1 MANDEVA
8 RLYAVL
14 EANLK
19 GFTKGMDQAQKI
31 ADRRF
36 GQMEARLAK
45 SEKRFSSGFGGLNNL
60 GNKLLGGAALI
71 GVERFVSHVVD
82 AASKIKDTSE
92 ALGVSTDALQEWGVI
107 AGRSG
112 IKQED
117 LNSSLEKFSKQL
129 GEAQLKGGEFAKL
142 LKGLGVGTS
151 GTTEEAFYKIADAV
165 AATGSQQQKVA
176 IVTQAFGKSAA
187 GLVPILNQG
196 SAALRAQGEELKRT
210 GSIMTADAI
219 NKIDDLGDKWE
230 DLKRQLTATGGNVL
244 AGVADEFSSLSDAI
258 SSPAFQEGLRNFGK
272 IMADVAITV
281 ARIAAAAPDILA
293 IGAGFR
299 FGGPVGGALATGADL
314 GFRAFNRQTGS
325 GTDTIESL
333 QKKLAA
339 AEARAS
345 SERGLAAE
353 GARQQAAALR
363 AQLADR
369 QGAFPEKIDVTP
381 RVGRGGI
388 DRSGLLQKDE
398 GQKSIAQTAAAA
410 AQAAAQLTA
419 ALDQANVAIL
429 EGTLGRFQAIRKQ
442 INDNAAAE
450 IAATDQE
457 LKAKI
462 AALDEEKLGHAA
474 YIESRTNL
482 EQEAAA
488 KESTIIVQQR
498 EKRLQAARDEIQA
511 RYEMQRDIDEQR
523 RETIRSQHD
532 YILEVSK
539 GTQDYYKVQ
548 QELADEDAALQ
559 EQSIRD
565 RLAHELDTFARIN
578 EDAKKSGQVWAD
590 YEAERSAATEKAKLE
605 IQAIHEQSAATRVRL
620 TEEETHALEYQIQV
634 MDGVRGGLEDV
645 GAAGVR
651 GFKSMKDAAVSF
663 LEQLAEMTLRLY
675 ILRPLLEA
683 TLGRSGTTGGS
694 FLGDLLGSIGLG
706 GGGSSAPVEIDP
718 TDIPGRASGG
728 PVSAGQLY
736 QVNENGGPEYFKP
749 NVSGTVIPL
758 GTPKLS
764 APSAGQVEVSVSVHP
779 SGEFDA
785 RVERVSGGVV
795 ARAAPK
801 IHAAAVG
808 TVRRNLGP
816 MMTETTK
823 RRF

>member
-1 MANDEVA
+1 LPTAALA
-8 RLYAVL
+8 RLKTVSPS
-14 EANLK
+14 
-19 GFTKGMDQAQKI
+19 
-31 ADRRF
+31 RRSDS
-36 GQMEARLAK
+36 RP
-45 SEKRFSSGFGGLNNL
+45 RFGGLNNL

-272 IMADVAITV
+272 IMADVAVTV

-314 GFRAFNRQTGS
+314 GFRAFNRQSGN
-325 GTDTIESL
+325 GTDTLESL

-339 AEARAS
+339 AEARAA
-345 SERGLAAE
+345 SERGMAAA
-353 GARQQAAALR
+353 GAQQQAEQLR
-363 AQLADR
+363 AQIEAKKAAA
-369 QGAFPEKIDVTP
+369 QPKPAAPKP
-381 RVGRGGI
+381 PPGGI
-388 DRSGLLQKDE
+388 DRSGLLQKEE
-398 GQKSIAQTAAAA
+398 GAKSIAQTAAAA
-410 AQAAAQLTA
+410 AQALAALTA
-419 ALDQANVAIL
+419 AMDQANVAIL
-429 EGTLGRFQAIRKQ
+429 DGTLGRFQAIRKQ
-442 INDNAAAE
+442 ISDNAAAE

-488 KESTIIVQQR
+488 KESAIIVQQR
-498 EKRLQAARDEIQA
+498 EKRLQAARDEFEA
-511 RYEMQRDIDEQR
+511 RFDAEQNIAELR
-523 RETIRSQHD
+523 RETVRSDHD
-532 YILEVSK
+532 KLLELAR
-539 GTQDYYKVQ
+539 GTQDYYK
-548 QELADEDAALQ
+548 LARDLSNEDAKLE
-559 EQSIRD
+559 EQNIRD
-565 RLAHELDTFARIN
+565 RLAHQLEALERQKAAAEAAHLDTSDFEQERAN
-578 EDAKKSGQVWAD
+578 AVEAAD
-590 YEAERSAATEKAKLE
+590 LR
-605 IQAIHEQSAATRVRL
+605 IQAVKNQTAANNIRL
-620 TEEETHALEYQIQV
+620 DEEETHSREYQIEL
-634 MDGVRGGLEDV
+634 MDRVRGGLEDTA
-645 GAAGVR
+645 AAGVR
-651 GFKSMKDAAVSF
+651 GFKSLKDAGVQF

-675 ILRPLLEA
+675 ILKPLIQA
-683 TLGRSGTTGGS
+683 ALGREGTTGAGFIGS
-694 FLGDLLGSIGLG
+694 LLGLG

-736 QVNENGGPEYFKP
+736 QVNERGGPEFFRP
-749 NVSGTVIPL
+749 NVSGSVIPL

-795 ARAAPK
+795 ARAAPQ
-801 IHAAAVG
+801 IAGAAVRQ
-808 TVRRNLGP
+808 VSRNLP
-816 MMTETTK
+816 SMILEKQK
-823 RRF
+823 RAL